1 MDYFLLL
8 SNRSVYAGSM
18 IAKELARVSR
28 KAVLLGQLKPR
39 RKVEVIHPLDETERV
54 MARNRLDYL
63 EVSLSEGVDCY
74 DEVLALRRTLI

>member
-28 KAVLLGQLKPR
+28 KAVLLGGFKPR
-39 RKVEVIHPLDETERV
+39 RKVEALHPLDETERV
-54 MARNRLDYL
+54 MARSRLDYL
-63 EVSLSEGVDCY
+63 EVSLAEGADCY